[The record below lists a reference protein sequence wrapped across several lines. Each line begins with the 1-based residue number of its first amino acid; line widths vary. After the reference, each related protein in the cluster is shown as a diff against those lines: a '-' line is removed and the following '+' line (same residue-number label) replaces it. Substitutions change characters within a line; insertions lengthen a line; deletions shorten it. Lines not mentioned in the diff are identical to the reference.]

1 MIRLGQ
7 RVEILTASKIN
18 RRYNLRVMSSAKVV
32 YHYWR
37 MGFPVGEDPIQASF
51 GLGQQSVV
59 VPDHYFKIEPD
70 TNAPSNYKETKRAV
84 AYVVDTFDIK
94 LLLFVFPMM
103 LAKDMQKQAAGK
115 SVKDFDWSIT
125 KTGVGINTRYKAEK
139 LKQTKIFDAETKIIL
154 DTIESNSIKSILVD
168 SKRIYTQVKFT
179 EFDRFE
185 IMDFGDE

>member
-7 RVEILTASKIN
+7 RVKILTASKIN
-18 RRYNLRVMSSAKVV
+18 RRYNLRVMSSAEVV
-32 YHYWR
+32 YQYWR
-37 MGFPVGEDPIQASF
+37 MGDPIYTSF
-51 GLGQQSVV
+51 DLGQQSVV
-59 VPDHYFKIEPD
+59 GPDHYFKIEPD
-70 TNAPSNYKETKRAV
+70 INAPSNYKETKRAV

-115 SVKDFDWSIT
+115 SVKDFDWSII

-139 LKQTKIFDAETKIIL
+139 LKQTKIRDAEMKIIL

-185 IMDFGDE
+185 IMDFGDG